1 MQTDKMDGMNYAPV
15 FSGTAAKAVGPGE
28 FRFSVIG
35 LDHGHIFAMT
45 NGLLEAGAEI
55 AGVYD
60 DDQKKA
66 EDFVK
71 RYPGCRIMAR
81 EDILSDSSIQLVA
94 SAIRPDRRASL
105 GIEVM
110 ENGKHY
116 FCDKPGML
124 TYDELEAVRSAHART
139 GKKYMVYFG
148 ERVHV
153 EGAVYAEKL
162 IKEGRIGNV
171 VAINIM
177 APHRLNASTRPDW
190 FFDPKKNG
198 GILSDIGSHQFEQLL
213 AYTGSRTASV
223 RYSAKGNISVKD
235 HPGFQDFGDAVIE
248 TDSGASCFVRV
259 DWFTPDGLRAWGD
272 GRVFIIGT
280 KGTIEIR
287 KYINVAED
295 SSGDHVFI
303 VDGTGEYHEQVTG
316 RIGFPFFGEF
326 ILDCLH
332 GSDNAMTEEHVL
344 ESMRLAI
351 EADSKAEI
359 LGGR

>member
-35 LDHGHIFAMT
+35 LDHGHIFAMA
-45 NGLLEAGAEI
+45 NGLLEAGAELV
-55 AGVYD
+55 GVYD
-60 DDQKKA
+60 DDQNKA

-71 RYPGCRIMAR
+71 RYPGCRLMDRDAI
-81 EDILSDSSIQLVA
+81 ISDSSIQLVA
-94 SAIRPDRRASL
+94 SAIRPDRRVSL

-162 IKEGRIGNV
+162 IKEGRIGDV

-190 FFDPKKNG
+190 FFDPRKNG
-198 GILSDIGSHQFEQLL
+198 GILGDIGSHQFEQLL

-223 RYSAKGNISVKD
+223 RYSAKGNISAKD
-235 HPGFQDFGDAVIE
+235 HPGFQDFGEAVIE
-248 TDSGASCFVRV
+248 TESGASCFVRV